1 MPPTIWHCHIAMSLD
16 GRIARADGSFDWL
29 EPYPPQ
35 EFGIAAFM
43 AGIDAIVMGRA
54 TYEIERRHGRLA
66 ASRQARRSSSP
77 AGRLPTRRRWS
88 RRGRVIFPLLPTSSR
103 GGAADGSAS
112 RAAASSSAA

>member
-1 MPPTIWHCHIAMSLD
+1 MSPTIWHCHIAVSLD
-16 GRIARADGSFDWL
+16 GRIARLDGSFDWL

-35 EFGIAAFM
+35 EFGIEAFM

-54 TYEIERRHGRLA
+54 TYDIERRMDDWPHPGKPT
-66 ASRQARRSSSP
+66 SSSP
-77 AGRLPTRRRWS
+77 AGPLPTRRRWS

-103 GGAADGSAS
+103 GAAADGSAS